1 MKNIKF
7 TAIIILTLQ
16 LIASIFFFISLNN
29 LKLLPSKYL
38 LLAAVLLALLFLA
51 FLLAEL
57 KFSKGKLILRVFS
70 VLFSVA
76 FFAGALFINKTAGT
90 MQEITGSSTT
100 QNVQVN
106 DVVVAVLSDDPARN
120 LADVADYIF
129 GVQYALKG
137 EEIENTVAQINAEL
151 QKEIQTVEYQNMQ
164 EQIQALYDGDV
175 TAVIFNE
182 AYIGL
187 LEEEFEN
194 IQSDLRIIDTKTVE
208 KQVEIPTKQQEA
220 QAEDHCFS
228 VYISGIDVYGSIRK
242 TSRSDV
248 NILAVVNPDS
258 HQVLLINT
266 PRDYF
271 IEFPGVTGGA
281 KDKLTHAGIYGVDV
295 SMAALGALYDIE
307 PEYYVRVNF
316 TSLVEMVDALGGV
329 DVYSEYAFTALQGGL
344 VVSKGMNHFNG
355 EQALDFCRERK
366 SLPGGDFQR
375 GKNQQA
381 VITAMIQKVVSPAI
395 LLGAGDIMESL
406 AGNVDTNM
414 SQSRITELIKAQL
427 NEPVSWEVTSMA
439 AEGTGGSERC
449 YSMPGR
455 SLYVTY
461 PDYES
466 VDEIKEAIAR
476 VRDGEAPEA

>member
-1 MKNIKF
+1 MNNNKF
-7 TAIIILTLQ
+7 IARMTVVLQ
-16 LIASIFFFISLNN
+16 SIASILFFVSLSN
-29 LKLLPSKYL
+29 LELLPSKYL
-38 LLAAVLLALLFLA
+38 LLVAISLVILLLALIFA
-51 FLLAEL
+51 IS
-57 KFSKGKLILRVFS
+57 KSSKGKFILLMLSVVFS
-70 VLFSVA
+70 LI
-76 FFAGALFINKTAGT
+76 FFVGALFINKTTGT
-90 MQEITGSSTT
+90 MQEITSDDTT
-100 QNVQVN
+100 RNVQVN
-106 DVVVAVLSDDPARN
+106 DVVVAVLSDDPAQN
-120 LADVADYIF
+120 LADVAEYIF

-137 EEIENTVAQINAEL
+137 EEIETAVLQINEEL
-151 QKEIQTVEYQNMQ
+151 GQDIQTVEYENIQ
-164 EQIQALYDGDV
+164 EQIQALYDESV
-175 TAVIFNE
+175 EAVIFNE

-208 KQVEIPTKQQEA
+208 KQVEIPAKQQEI
-220 QAEDHCFS
+220 QAEDPCFI

-266 PRDYF
+266 PRDYY

-329 DVYSEYAFTALQGGL
+329 DVYSEYAFTAKQGGL

-414 SQSRITELIKAQL
+414 SQAQIAELIREQL
-427 NEPVSWEVTSMA
+427 NESVSWDVTSMA
-439 AEGTGGSERC
+439 AEGTGGSMQC

-455 SLYVTY
+455 QLYVTH

-466 VDEIKEAIAR
+466 VETIKEAIAR
-476 VRDGEAPEA
+476 IRTGESLDE